1 MKISAIIPAYN
12 EEMRIINVLEPIS
25 KFPLI
30 TEIVVVDDGS
40 QDRTSLAVSEYS
52 NKYSNINLIKMSQN
66 KGKAEAIK
74 IALQNCDCDIILL
87 LDADLI
93 GLTTNHIESLILP
106 LLEEEV
112 EMTIGVFQSGRFL
125 TDLAQKIAPNL
136 SGQRAFMGYLRDDIL
151 DLNMS
156 GYSLEMAISKYIQRN
171 NIRTKQILLKD
182 ISHVMK
188 EEKVGLSKGMILRV
202 KMYKDIL
209 KYWLN

>member
-52 NKYSNINLIKMSQN
+52 NKYSNINLIQMSQN

>member
-52 NKYSNINLIKMSQN
+52 NKYSNINLIQMSQN

-93 GLTTNHIESLILP
+93 GLTTNHIKSLILP